1 MTARAVLSLLP
12 EDLDD
17 EWQDIPEQGKARS
30 ILELDPGWAQAVA
43 NSPRRTSPLA
53 IIAAGAWWPSTG
65 ARGAVADMLAR
76 LWRHSVAVS
85 IAARSLAREAGDP
98 DPHRVARAGLLCRLG
113 CWAVAAVDPD
123 WVLRWWQDESTP
135 VRRDREIAELGAE
148 LDDLGRRLAER
159 WGCDP
164 LVIDAAW
171 LHADRS
177 RKLCHAA
184 SEPDRLAHIQEACRW
199 VEQTPWSLG
208 SKAFEVMPSEPRLR
222 ILIAEVQARCAAS
235 FAAADATPHE
245 EKLAR
250 QNARLRLLL
259 ASERQARSR
268 NGRFLEALANSDP
281 ASSPEEW
288 ASRAALAWCAEPAVS
303 GAQVTWVD
311 SEASASA
318 TKDEAPPRGETA
330 GQNAPAMGTLE
341 PGPAVVIPIEVHG
354 RTRALVQ
361 LYSQGDAAEIE
372 RRLATE
378 TNRRA
383 WGAWAAF
390 VLDRAS
396 LEHRLRLVVS
406 AFHRTGETEETRLE
420 ELKLDALSEFA
431 AGAGHELNN
440 PLAVVVGRAQLL
452 LARTD
457 DVETARSLRI
467 MINQAGR
474 AHRILR
480 DLMFVGRPPAQA
492 QVVPPVRAFAR
503 FSARLSGGM
512 RRQGYQALDRD
523 RRDGSAGLDRPRRLA
538 PSRRYFHPQRDAGHI
553 VRRKDPGRLAF
564 AER

>member
-1 MTARAVLSLLP
+1 MVSWLKSVRGDAVGAAAAH
-12 EDLDD
+12 LDR
-17 EWQDIPEQGKARS
+17 RS
-30 ILELDPGWAQAVA
+30 PG
-43 NSPRRTSPLA
+43 
-53 IIAAGAWWPSTG
+53 
-65 ARGAVADMLAR
+65 
-76 LWRHSVAVS
+76 
-85 IAARSLAREAGDP
+85 
-98 DPHRVARAGLLCRLG
+98 
-113 CWAVAAVDPD
+113 
-123 WVLRWWQDESTP
+123 
-135 VRRDREIAELGAE
+135 
-148 LDDLGRRLAER
+148 
-159 WGCDP
+159 
-164 LVIDAAW
+164 
-171 LHADRS
+171 
-177 RKLCHAA
+177 
-184 SEPDRLAHIQEACRW
+184 AH
-199 VEQTPWSLG
+199 
-208 SKAFEVMPSEPRLR
+208 
-222 ILIAEVQARCAAS
+222 CAAS

-288 ASRAALAWCAEPAVS
+288 ASRRDRLVCRARRERS
-303 GAQVTWVD
+303 
-311 SEASASA
+311 ASHLGRLGGEQLSA

-396 LEHRLRLVVS
+396 LEHRLRLVVERLR
-406 AFHRTGETEETRLE
+406 RTGETEETRLE

-457 DVETARSLRI
+457 DVGNRSFSSHHDQPGWPCSPDPPRFDVRGSPSRAGPGRAARPSFCAIAVRNFQEECAAKGIRLSTEIDETVPPAWTDPDALRHLADI
-467 MINQAGR
+467 FIRNAMQATSSGGKIQVGSRLQKDELLWWFLDSGRGLEPAEAAHLFDPFYCGRQAGR
-474 AHRILR
+474 GLGMGLPRAARIISTR
-480 DLMFVGRPPAQA
+480 RRP
-492 QVVPPVRAFAR
+492 
-503 FSARLSGGM
+503 G
-512 RRQGYQALDRD
+512 ALDFTPRPGN
-523 RRDGSAGLDRPRRLA
+523 RLPHQSAAAAGRGAAGQGNPVHFTTAAQRPALFERRLWSA
-538 PSRRYFHPQRDAGHI
+538 AIACDSRLKEF
-553 VRRKDPGRLAF
+553 
-564 AER
+564 